1 MMKNNNI
8 NHILSRDETKK
19 LLLEFLN
26 SDTIDFDTSGIVNE
40 MKKEKV
46 LKIHDYQIT
55 PPKAGGKRWSTYYKT
70 DDMNERKKITSYTE
84 KGLYAKL
91 YEIYFP
97 AHKDTLGEV
106 FEQWM
111 EKRRSQ
117 NLSPRTL
124 SRDRQRWNRYFAN
137 RSLAE
142 KTVKS
147 ITTGQVEDTVHSL
160 ISEYHMKEKE
170 LKAVLGIL
178 RGCMKFALKENLIA
192 VNPMNTV
199 EINKAGCMPTDSKHD
214 RSRVY
219 LMPEQQTMFQEIAR
233 ELQEQPDNTDA
244 IAIQLEFKLGLRI
257 GELCALKFSDID
269 TDSMTIHIQRM
280 ESIDENGHV
289 IVVDHLKKK
298 SRESNRFLPIGEYEL
313 KLFEQVR
320 KINEANGYKEDDF
333 IFVDEKGRTHIRAI
347 DNRIR
352 KLCRR
357 GGIPEKSCH
366 DIRRTV
372 ASVMHKNGVSVEQ
385 IRFYM
390 GHNDVNTTWGYIYDI
405 DTEEE
410 TNNIIKNALSELNY
424 AIAL

>member
-1 MMKNNNI
+1 MENI
-8 NHILSRDETKK
+8 NFLNTLSSDDTKN
-19 LLLEFLN
+19 LLLQLLD
-26 SDTIDFDTSGIVNE
+26 SDTIHFDTLGIVYE

-46 LKIHDYQIT
+46 LNVHYYQIT
-55 PPKAGGKRWSTYYKT
+55 PPKSDGKRWSTYYKT
-70 DDMNERKKITSYTE
+70 NDMNERKKITSYTE
-84 KGLYAKL
+84 KGLYDKL

-97 AHKDTLGEV
+97 AHLYTLKEV

-117 NLSPRTL
+117 NLSPRTI
-124 SRDRQRWNRYFAN
+124 SRDCQRWNRYFAG

-142 KTVKS
+142 KPLKS
-147 ITTGQVEDTVHSL
+147 IRTGQLEDTVHGL

-178 RGCMKFALKENLIA
+178 RGCMKFALRENLIEE
-192 VNPMNTV
+192 NPMNMI
-199 EINKAGCMPTDSKHD
+199 EINKAGCMPTASKND

-219 LMPEQQTMFQEIAR
+219 LIPEQKIMFQEIAR
-233 ELQEQPDNTDA
+233 EMREQPDNTDA
-244 IAIQLEFKLGLRI
+244 IAIRLEFKLGLRI

-280 ESIDENGHV
+280 ESLDENGHV
-289 IVVDHLKKK
+289 IVVGHLKKK

-320 KINEANGYKEDDF
+320 KINETNGYKDEDY

-390 GHNDVNTTWGYIYDI
+390 GHNDVNTTWGYIYNI

-410 TNNIIKNALSELNY
+410 TNNIIKNALSDLNY